1 MKVLLEFI
9 TVFYK
14 EKNIIQQA
22 KTENILEL
30 LTPSEEAFILLL
42 IVVYFED
49 HADTTYAENYE
60 GTSFI
65 EKMGWQEAGIHLYN
79 SLYMK
84 VKTDRAT
91 NGKKFDRAFRLYY
104 QTLTGN
110 AESKNKRK
118 EKRNLP
124 IALNDLD

>member
-22 KTENILEL
+22 KTEDISEL
-30 LTPSEEAFILLL
+30 LTPSDEAFILLL
-42 IVVYFED
+42 IVVYFEEY
-49 HADTTYAENYE
+49 ADTTYTENYE

-65 EKMGWQEAGIHLYN
+65 EKTGWQEAGIHLYN

-84 VKTDRAT
+84 VKTDCAT
-91 NGKKFDRAFRLYY
+91 NGKKFDKAFRLYY

-110 AESKNKRK
+110 AISKNKQK

>member
-22 KTENILEL
+22 KTEDILEL
-30 LTPSEEAFILLL
+30 LTPSDEAFIFLL
-42 IVVYFED
+42 IVFYFEEY
-49 HADTTYAENYE
+49 ADTTYAENYE

-65 EKMGWQEAGIHLYN
+65 EKTGQQEAGIHLYN

-84 VKTDRAT
+84 VKTDCAT
-91 NGKKFDRAFRLYY
+91 NGKKFDKAFCLYY

-110 AESKNKRK
+110 AESKNKQK

-124 IALNDLD
+124 IVLNNLD